1 MSRLPRLRGREIIR
15 ALGRVGFSVVR
26 VHGSHH
32 VLKHTDGRMACVPMH
47 VGEVV
52 GPGLLRKILR
62 DVDMAPDQFIALL

>member
-15 ALGRVGFSVVR
+15 ALGKAGFSVVR

-32 VLKHTDGRMACVPMH
+32 VLKHSDGRMTSVPVH

-62 DVDMAPDQFIALL
+62 DVDMAPEQFTALL